1 MSKESLLIKNTI
13 IVTVGKI
20 CTQLISFFLLP
31 LYTALLTTAEYGVV
45 DLLNTI
51 INLLIPVIVLQI
63 DQGVFRYLIDC
74 RDQETEQNKLITST
88 IFFVLAQICI
98 YILLFLV
105 FSPFINNEYKYFLL
119 YNLIASL
126 LVSVLM
132 QISRGIGD
140 NFSYSIGSF
149 IAGSLAVILNVIFI
163 AFLRMGAN
171 GMLLASLISNAICAF
186 YFFIRL
192 DLIHRI
198 KKQFYDSNLLKKV
211 LHYSI
216 PLIPNAVSWWVVTA
230 SNRVIISFF
239 LNLSANGIFSAAN
252 KFSGVI
258 TTIYSVFNLTWTES
272 ASININGSDK
282 DEFFSEIFDSVLRI
296 FGAICL
302 NVITLMPIVFPI
314 MINDKFIDAYF
325 QIPILMVATL
335 FNILVS
341 FFGSIYVANK
351 LTKEIAK
358 TSIMSAVINL
368 AFNCIFIHF
377 IGLFAASL
385 ATAISYF
392 LMFIYRYFDSKKY
405 VDLKIKKSFA
415 FSMIIV
421 YIVCLV
427 LYYINNSILNI
438 IIIITGILYAFI
450 INLNHI
456 KSILKFARQIILK

>member
-31 LYTALLTTAEYGVV
+31 LYTALLTTSEYGVV

-74 RDQETEQNKLITST
+74 RDQETEKNKLITST
-88 IFFVLAQICI
+88 VFFVLAQICI

-126 LVSVLM
+126 LVSILM
-132 QISRGIGD
+132 QISRGVGD

-186 YFFIRL
+186 YFFIKL

-198 KKQFYDSNLLKKV
+198 KKQFYDFNLLKKV

-272 ASININGSDK
+272 ASININGPDK
-282 DEFFSEIFDSVLRI
+282 DEFFSEIYDSVLRI

-325 QIPILMVATL
+325 QIPILMIATL

-358 TSIMSAVINL
+358 TSIMSAAINL
-368 AFNCIFIHF
+368 AFNCVFIHF

-421 YIVCLV
+421 YIICLV

-438 IIIITGILYAFI
+438 VIIITGILYALI

-456 KSILKFARQIILK
+456 TSILKFVRRIILK